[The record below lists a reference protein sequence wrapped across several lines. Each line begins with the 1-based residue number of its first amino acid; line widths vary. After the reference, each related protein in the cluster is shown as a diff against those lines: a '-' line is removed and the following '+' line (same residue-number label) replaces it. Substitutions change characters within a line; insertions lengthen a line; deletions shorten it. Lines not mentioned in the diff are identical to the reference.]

1 MMSTR
6 TKLIHKHHMWACG
19 TALLVDTQTNY
30 PSPPACD
37 KPFNSTFISTH
48 KYWMLVKVSR
58 TQTRW
63 SACYRV
69 SDRECPLVG
78 GLTGYN
84 VECFSVDNSG

>member
-19 TALLVDTQTNY
+19 AALLVDTQTNY

-48 KYWMLVKVSR
+48 TYWMLVKVSR
-58 TQTRW
+58 TQTR
-63 SACYRV
+63 SAGQHV
-69 SDRECPLVG
+69 
-78 GLTGYN
+78 TGCRIEN
-84 VECFSVDNSG
+84 VLSLEG